1 MDYIIQHAE
10 KTLELYDAP
19 EHLRNIQIET
29 IVIPSPVETLVLD
42 IPCKVL
48 QLPDTLK
55 VLDITYDTTESINIK
70 LTKPLDAIYMTD
82 VDISTDSIWS
92 LFAPKFRFKNC
103 TYKGTPLSEVIE
115 TKYKEFFDES
125 TGFDTATIVS
135 SLKHGSIISKISEK
149 MEA

>member
-1 MDYIIQHAE
+1 MEYIIEHAE
-10 KTLELYDAP
+10 KTLELYDTP
-19 EHLRNIQIET
+19 EHLQTTPIET

-55 VLDITYDTTESINIK
+55 ILDITHDTTESIDIK

-125 TGFDTATIVS
+125 TCLNTESLVS
-135 SLKHGSIISKISEK
+135 SLKYGAIINKILEK
-149 MEA
+149 TA